1 MPNLADHLYE
11 RAATIGESCAL
22 IFGARRS
29 TFAELARDVAAL
41 AGDLATLGIG
51 PGIRVGLMVTARP
64 EFIVLQQA
72 LFALGAVV
80 VPLNILYRRGEV
92 AQVAESCE
100 LHWLLLDGAL
110 ADRMPARD
118 AVPGL
123 QGVLLVE
130 AEGVDLPPQDGWLRS
145 LATIA
150 GSGRPVAAPL
160 DLPDD
165 ALGLM
170 LNTSATTGRAK
181 GVMLGIG
188 NVRANY
194 DPTPGWLGLDGR
206 TVTLCALPLYNTFAL
221 NQCIN
226 ALMVTGCTLVLLP
239 RFDAE
244 ACLRAIH
251 THRCTFFPAVP
262 TMLQKMFD
270 HPDAARYDL
279 TSISRIMTGGAPVPA
294 ALLERIQAGMGSGVR
309 VMTGYGLTEAT
320 AIVSIEHVEL
330 DAQGRVARPKC
341 IGRVLPGIAWRVLRE
356 DGAEA
361 APGEVGEI
369 CVRGPGVMQGYFRQ
383 PEETAR
389 ALRDGWLH
397 TGDLGLIDA
406 DGHGFI
412 VDRKKDVIIRGGQNI
427 YPAEVEEVIYRIPG
441 VREVAVVAGPD
452 DLLGEVPVAYVAG
465 DPGAVTAEAVMALC
479 REELAVFKVPAAVH
493 FLPELPKGPTG
504 KILRRGLRSAEAV
517 AETVAETAR

>member
-1 MPNLADHLYE
+1 MPNLAGHLFD
-11 RAATIGESCAL
+11 RAATSGGSCAL
-22 IFGARRS
+22 IFGERRW
-29 TFAELARDVAAL
+29 TYAALARDVAAM

-51 PGIRVGLMVTARP
+51 PGIRVGLMVTSRP

-72 LFALGAVV
+72 IFALGGVV

-92 AQVAESCE
+92 AQVAGSCD
-100 LHWLLLDGAL
+100 LHWLLLDAAL
-110 ADRMPARD
+110 ADRLPARD

-123 QGVLLVE
+123 QGVLVVE
-130 AEGVDLPPQDGWLRS
+130 AEGVAPPASDGWLRP
-145 LATIA
+145 LGTLA
-150 GSGRPVAAPL
+150 GSGCPIVAPL
-160 DLPDD
+160 DLPED

-194 DPTPGWLGLDGR
+194 DPTPGWLGLDGH

-226 ALMVTGCTLVLLP
+226 ATMVTGGTLVLLP

-244 ACLRAIH
+244 ACLRATH

-270 HPDAARYDL
+270 HPEAGQYDL

-294 ALLERIQAGMGSGVR
+294 ALLERIQAAMGAGVR

-320 AIVSIEHVEL
+320 AIASIEHVEL
-330 DAQGRVARPKC
+330 DAEGRVARPKC

-356 DGAEA
+356 DGSEA

-369 CVRGPGVMQGYFRQ
+369 CLRGPGVMQGYFRQ

-406 DGHGFI
+406 EGFGFI

-441 VREVAVVAGPD
+441 VREVAVVAAAD
-452 DLLGEVPVAYVAG
+452 ELMGEVPVAYVAA
-465 DPGAVTAEAVMALC
+465 DAGAVTAETVMAIC
-479 REELAVFKVPAAVH
+479 REELAVFKLPAAVH
-493 FLPELPKGPTG
+493 FLEELPKGPTG
-504 KILRRGLRSAEAV
+504 KILRRGLRAAEA
-517 AETVAETAR
+517 TAETAR

>member
-1 MPNLADHLYE
+1 MPNLASHLFD
-11 RAATIGESCAL
+11 RAATIGDRCAL
-22 IFGARRS
+22 IFGDRRW
-29 TFAELARDVAAL
+29 TFAELARDVAAM
-41 AGDLATLGIG
+41 AGDLATIGIG
-51 PGIRVGLMVTARP
+51 PAIRVGLMVTSRP
-64 EFIVLQQA
+64 DFIVLQQA

-80 VPLNILYRRGEV
+80 VPLNVLYRRGEV
-92 AQVAESCE
+92 AQVTGSCD
-100 LHWLLLDGAL
+100 LHWLVLDGTL
-110 ADRMPARD
+110 GDRLPARD

-130 AEGVDLPPQDGWLRS
+130 APGMALPPADGWRRPLATLAGRGRPIAAPVDLPDE
-145 LATIA
+145 
-150 GSGRPVAAPL
+150 
-160 DLPDD
+160 

-188 NVRANY
+188 NIRANY
-194 DPTPGWLGLDGR
+194 DPTPGWLGLDGE

-226 ALMVTGCTLVLLP
+226 ATMVTGGTLVLLP

-262 TMLQKMFD
+262 TMLQKLFD
-270 HPDAARYDL
+270 HPDAGRHDL
-279 TSISRIMTGGAPVPA
+279 TSIRRIMTGGAPVPA
-294 ALLERIQAGMGSGVR
+294 ALLERIQAAMGSGVR
-309 VMTGYGLTEAT
+309 VMTGYGLTEAS
-320 AIVSIEHVEL
+320 AIVSLERVEL
-330 DAQGRVARPKC
+330 DAEGRVARPKC

-356 DGAEA
+356 DGTEA

-406 DGHGFI
+406 GGDGYI

-427 YPAEVEEVIYRIPG
+427 YPAEVEEVIYRVPG
-441 VREVAVVAGPD
+441 VREVAVVAAPD
-452 DLLGEVPVAYVAG
+452 ALMGEVPVAFVAAEA
-465 DPGAVTAEAVMALC
+465 GAVTAEAVMALC
-479 REELAVFKVPAAVH
+479 REELAVFKLPAAIH

-504 KILRRGLRSAEAV
+504 KILRRGLRAAEPT
-517 AETVAETAR
+517 AEPAR

>member
-1 MPNLADHLYE
+1 MPNLAGHLFE
-11 RAATIGESCAL
+11 RAATHGGSCAL
-22 IFGARRS
+22 VFGDRRS
-29 TFAELARDVAAL
+29 TFAELAGAVAAM

-51 PGIRVGLMVTARP
+51 PGIRVGLMVTSRP

-72 LFALGAVV
+72 VFALGAAI
-80 VPLNILYRRGEV
+80 VPLNTLYRRGEV
-92 AQVAESCE
+92 AQATVSCD
-100 LHWLLLDGAL
+100 LHWLLLDAAL
-110 ADRMPARD
+110 ADRLPARD

-130 AEGVDLPPQDGWLRS
+130 AAGVDLPPQDGWLRP

-150 GSGRPVAAPL
+150 GSGRPIATRL
-160 DLPDD
+160 DMPDD
-165 ALGLM
+165 ALGVM

-226 ALMVTGCTLVLLP
+226 ATMVTGGTLVLLP

-270 HPDAARYDL
+270 HPDAGRHDL

-294 ALLERIQAGMGSGVR
+294 ALLERIQAAMGSGVR

-320 AIVSIEHVEL
+320 AIASLEHVEL
-330 DAQGRVARPKC
+330 DAEGRVARPKC

-356 DGAEA
+356 DGSEA

-369 CVRGPGVMQGYFRQ
+369 CLRGPGVMQGYFRQ

-397 TGDLGLIDA
+397 TGDLGLIDTE
-406 DGHGFI
+406 GRGYI

-427 YPAEVEEVIYRIPG
+427 YPADVEEVIYRIPG
-441 VREVAVVAGPD
+441 VREVAVVAAPD
-452 DLLGEVPVAYVAG
+452 DLMGEVPVAYVAADAG
-465 DPGAVTAEAVMALC
+465 TVTTEAVMALC
-479 REELAVFKVPAAVH
+479 REELAVFKLPAAVH

-504 KILRRGLRSAEAV
+504 KILRRGLRAAADTSDAMV
-517 AETVAETAR
+517 ETAR